1 MNYVLGVCILILIY
15 MILAISLNLLIG
27 YTGILSMAHAAV
39 FGVGAYTTAILM
51 QRYDWSFIPALF
63 LSMLFAGLI
72 SVAVALPSLRVSG
85 DFFVVTSFGAQFVLS
100 DIYLNWTALTGGAAG
115 ITGIPSLDLFGWKF
129 YDQVSFFIITAL
141 FVALSYIA
149 VWFILR
155 SPFGWNIEAIRQDE
169 VAVLAAGRSPRNIKY
184 AIAMVSGVLAGV
196 GGALYAVYMSY
207 IDHSSFTLNI
217 SIYFLTLVI
226 LGGAGTI
233 VGSLVGPL
241 VLVSL
246 TELLRFLP
254 LGTSAAV
261 LQQMM
266 FGLILILLM
275 FFRPQGLFGRELK

>member
-1 MNYVLGVCILILIY
+1 M
-15 MILAISLNLLIG
+15 
-27 YTGILSMAHAAV
+27 
-39 FGVGAYTTAILM
+39 
-51 QRYDWSFIPALF
+51 
-63 LSMLFAGLI
+63 
-72 SVAVALPSLRVSG
+72 
-85 DFFVVTSFGAQFVLS
+85 
-100 DIYLNWTALTGGAAG
+100 
-115 ITGIPSLDLFGWKF
+115 
-129 YDQVSFFIITAL
+129 
-141 FVALSYIA
+141 
-149 VWFILR
+149 
-155 SPFGWNIEAIRQDE
+155 
-169 VAVLAAGRSPRNIKY
+169 AAGRSPRNIKY